1 MSHPI
6 TIVSKDGLRKQTI
19 KSTPMRTLQSVLEE
33 YLAIAEQSEGFLAEQ
48 LELRFVEQSSNSKI
62 IKKCDMRCPIRL
74 MNIPKD
80 QKFRVHVKPG
90 NETISTDASIAFA
103 GPVVENDRAKLERRD
118 LMKMDYDCEEAVSGA
133 KDETKKRAKE
143 GDRSALVLIKSS
155 EEDEK
160 EETHGI
166 GEEDVVNSRERERED
181 RRRRSMIGKRSARCV
196 RQKTLDLEA
205 EDRNARLA
213 ETLVQADEELPEE
226 FFELSSVEAAQIV
239 AANRKK
245 LEGQNF
251 LMTKK
256 LREQEQKKR
265 RDKVQ
270 HATIRILF
278 QKPSDVCI
286 EAVFNAHE
294 ETVADVYE
302 FVKETLAA
310 AVDDN
315 STTTTTTTTTTPVT
329 PFELF
334 VAPPKRVLK
343 RNGSEGS
350 QTLYDAGLAPAAKI
364 FFSTAQEN
372 FTPETALSKQCLEM
386 LALSDQNVSAFAEVR
401 PTRTKTFAANGDNA
415 RSNAAFASKPLPPL
429 ERAKMPFS
437 IPKWFKK

>member
-48 LELRFVEQSSNSKI
+48 LELRFVEQSSNSKVM
-62 IKKCDMRCPIRL
+62 KKCDMRCPIRL
-74 MNIPKD
+74 MNLPKD
-80 QKFRVHVKPG
+80 QKFRVHVKPA
-90 NETISTDASIAFA
+90 NETIGTDASIAFA
-103 GPVVENDRAKLERRD
+103 GSVVGNDRAKLEGRD
-118 LMKMDYDCEEAVSGA
+118 LMKMEDDCEAVSGA
-133 KDETKKRAKE
+133 KEETKKRAKE
-143 GDRSALVLIKSS
+143 GDRSEHVPIKSS

-160 EETHGI
+160 QKTHGI

-196 RQKTLDLEA
+196 RQKTLDAEA

-315 STTTTTTTTTTPVT
+315 STTTTTTTTTPVT

>member
-1 MSHPI
+1 
-6 TIVSKDGLRKQTI
+6 
-19 KSTPMRTLQSVLEE
+19 
-33 YLAIAEQSEGFLAEQ
+33 
-48 LELRFVEQSSNSKI
+48 
-62 IKKCDMRCPIRL
+62 
-74 MNIPKD
+74 
-80 QKFRVHVKPG
+80 
-90 NETISTDASIAFA
+90 
-103 GPVVENDRAKLERRD
+103 
-118 LMKMDYDCEEAVSGA
+118 
-133 KDETKKRAKE
+133 
-143 GDRSALVLIKSS
+143 
-155 EEDEK
+155 
-160 EETHGI
+160 
-166 GEEDVVNSRERERED
+166 
-181 RRRRSMIGKRSARCV
+181 MIGKRSARCV
-196 RQKTLDLEA
+196 RQKTLDAEA

-315 STTTTTTTTTTPVT
+315 STTTTTTTTTPVT

>member
-48 LELRFVEQSSNSKI
+48 LELRFVEQSSNSKVM
-62 IKKCDMRCPIRL
+62 KKCDMRCPIRL
-74 MNIPKD
+74 MNLPKD
-80 QKFRVHVKPG
+80 QKFRVHVKPA
-90 NETISTDASIAFA
+90 NETIGTDASIAFA
-103 GPVVENDRAKLERRD
+103 GSVVGNDRAKLEGRD
-118 LMKMDYDCEEAVSGA
+118 LMKMEDDCEAVSGA
-133 KDETKKRAKE
+133 KEETKKRAKE
-143 GDRSALVLIKSS
+143 GDRSEHVPIKSS

-160 EETHGI
+160 QKTHGI

-196 RQKTLDLEA
+196 RQKTLDAEA

-315 STTTTTTTTTTPVT
+315 STTTTTTTPVT

>member
-62 IKKCDMRCPIRL
+62 MMKKCDMRCPIRL
-74 MNIPKD
+74 MNLPKD
-80 QKFRVHVKPG
+80 QKFRVHVKPA
-90 NETISTDASIAFA
+90 NETIGTDASIAFA
-103 GPVVENDRAKLERRD
+103 GSVVGNDRAKLEGRD
-118 LMKMDYDCEEAVSGA
+118 LMKMEDDCEAVSGA
-133 KDETKKRAKE
+133 KEETKKRAKE
-143 GDRSALVLIKSS
+143 GDRSEHVPIKSS

-196 RQKTLDLEA
+196 RQKTLDAEA

-315 STTTTTTTTTTPVT
+315 STTTTTTTTPVT

>member
-48 LELRFVEQSSNSKI
+48 LELRFVEQSSNSKVM
-62 IKKCDMRCPIRL
+62 KKCDMRCPIRL
-74 MNIPKD
+74 MNLPKD
-80 QKFRVHVKPG
+80 QKFRVHVKPA
-90 NETISTDASIAFA
+90 NETIGTDASIAFA
-103 GPVVENDRAKLERRD
+103 GSVVGNDRAKLEGRD
-118 LMKMDYDCEEAVSGA
+118 LMKMEDDCEAVSGA
-133 KDETKKRAKE
+133 KEETKKRAKE
-143 GDRSALVLIKSS
+143 GDRSEHVPIKSS

-160 EETHGI
+160 QKTHGI

-315 STTTTTTTTTTPVT
+315 STTTTTTTPVT